1 MVTQRVSTLSP
12 LPVVPMDQLHLS
24 FLGPFAVYQNRKVI
38 THFESNKVRAL
49 LCYLAVE
56 RGLHPRGQVATLL
69 WPDHQEANARMNLRQ
84 VLYQLR
90 RAIGD
95 EGAEPPLLLIDR
107 QTIGLNPTAPLTVDV
122 LRFRDLL
129 VATATHEHTALA
141 ACPACLERLRQAVDL
156 YHHDFL
162 TGFVLDDSDSF
173 EEWRRMTQE
182 QLHLQALDALYQL
195 TTVARSVGDDEAV
208 LRYAQRQLT
217 LEPWCE
223 EAHRQMMMAYWR
235 RGQRRA
241 ALAQYATCRRL
252 LAAELSIEPD
262 VLTEALYAQI
272 RADATPSGSDTPITP
287 PAAVAAAG
295 AVEQETAM
303 RLLVTAEA
311 PLPFPGET
319 PVWRDGLPFPMAD
332 GEPAA
337 VSYSRIPP
345 LIEQAQPPMR
355 AVAALPAH
363 LTPFIGRTAE
373 LQAVGQALQQ
383 GVRLLTLLGPGGMG
397 KTRLAQQVG
406 LLQRAAYA
414 DQLYFVPLAGVT
426 DATAVATAVAT
437 ALDLRLQN
445 VDPLHAVA
453 TFLQNQPALLILDN
467 FEHLLHN
474 TVLVIEL
481 LQAAP
486 LLQVLITTR
495 ERLNVAGEHVFLVDG
510 MGYPPPTVTAPTP
523 LPSAPCASADPL
535 VAARAS
541 SAIQLFV
548 QSAQR
553 VAPTFQLAEETR
565 PGILRIC
572 QLVQGM
578 PLALELAAAWL
589 EVLPLSAIVNEIID
603 NVDFLET
610 QQRHVPPRQQSMRAV
625 FNWSWQLLDETAR
638 QALRRLA
645 IFRGG
650 FTREAAEAVGN
661 IRLRTLATLI
671 HKSLLQFNQAQT
683 PTSYYQIHEL
693 LRQFA
698 LEQLQQSGEA
708 AALATAHSDYYLR
721 FLIEQGAYLSSAH
734 AQTALK
740 AIQQEV
746 ENIDQAWTVA
756 LKAGHLALLAKSAH
770 ALAEFYLIAGRSVQ
784 AVEFFAEAVRQLKAR
799 DWATTVIAQEC
810 QSLISTL
817 LCFQA
822 DFLLHQGQGEAAT
835 VCIEESLTLCQVTEN
850 RWAEVNADLLQAM
863 NLWARGEQEDAYT
876 RLRHTFQLIG
886 HYRAAGWSGPSLI
899 NIELSVLLW
908 LAHITATRGDESQA
922 NAYYAEGLALARRTG
937 NRRAEQNFLLNI
949 AGVALL
955 RCDWPRA
962 RQYYSEVLPIAAA
975 LGFRWSEASAQ
986 LEFGVAICHTGEYEA
1001 ALAMCEQATAI
1012 FVQIHD
1018 PLKALYALLTSAL
1031 IYGYLGDFAAT
1042 DRCMTTAAPFLAQV
1056 KVFSARLYRW
1066 YVQSTLAWLQGHY
1079 LEGVRYATAGLDA
1092 LEGQT
1097 DLLYRAHFALLL
1109 GHHELKLHRST
1120 AAHTHYQM
1128 AFAGYTALGLPM
1140 LAAEA
1145 QSGLALLAQQTGALG
1160 DALAYVEAILP
1171 ILAAHP
1177 YAGLDEPFLIY
1188 LTCYQVLS
1196 AAGEARAPI
1205 ILAQGYALLQEY
1217 ATQIRGDALRDSFL
1231 THVGTHCALVEAATL
1246 HEL

>member
-1 MVTQRVSTLSP
+1 
-12 LPVVPMDQLHLS
+12 MDQLHLA
-24 FLGPFAVYQNRKVI
+24 FLGPFAVYQNRKAI
-38 THFESNKVRAL
+38 TNFESNKVRAL

-56 RGLHPRGQVATLL
+56 RGHHARASLATLL

-90 RAIGD
+90 RVLGD
-95 EGAEPPLLLIDR
+95 EGADPPLLLIDR
-107 QTIGLNPTAPLTVDV
+107 QTIGLNPTAPFTVDV

-129 VATATHEHTALA
+129 AATATHKHAALA
-141 ACPACLERLRQAVDL
+141 DCPACLERLRQAVDL
-156 YHHDFL
+156 YHNDFL
-162 TGFVLDDSDSF
+162 TGFVLDDSDNF
-173 EEWRRMTQE
+173 EEWRRMAQE
-182 QLHLQALDALYQL
+182 QLHLQALDALHQL
-195 TTVARSVGDDEAV
+195 TTVALTIGDHEAV
-208 LRYAQRQLT
+208 LRYAQRQVA
-217 LEPWCE
+217 LEPWRE
-223 EAHRQMMMAYWR
+223 EAHRQLMTAYWR
-235 RGQRRA
+235 RGQRSA

-252 LAAELSIEPD
+252 LATELTIEPD
-262 VLTEALYAQI
+262 TLTEALYAQI
-272 RADATPSGSDTPITP
+272 CADAAPSVSNTSITP
-287 PAAVAAAG
+287 PIAVAAVG
-295 AVEQETAM
+295 AVEHETTV
-303 RLLVTAEA
+303 RLLVTAQA
-311 PLPFPGET
+311 ALPLPGET
-319 PVWRDGLPFPMAD
+319 PVRLDGVAFSVAD
-332 GEPAA
+332 GEPEAA
-337 VSYSRIPP
+337 SYSSKPP
-345 LIEQAQPPMR
+345 LIEQAQPPMS

-373 LQAVGQALQQ
+373 LQAVGQALHQ
-383 GVRLLTLLGPGGMG
+383 GVRLLSLLGPGGIG

-426 DATAVATAVAT
+426 DATALATAVAT

-445 VDPLHAVA
+445 VEPLHAVA
-453 TFLQNQPALLILDN
+453 NFLQNQRALLILDN
-467 FEHLLHN
+467 FEHLLNN
-474 TVLVIEL
+474 TALVVEL

-486 LLQVLITTR
+486 LLQVLVTTR
-495 ERLNVAGEHVFLVDG
+495 ERLNVAGEHVCLVDG
-510 MGYPPPTVTAPTP
+510 MCYPPPV
-523 LPSAPCASADPL
+523 LPAQPPRPATTCASADPL
-535 VAARAS
+535 ALAATS
-541 SAIQLFV
+541 SAIQFFL
-548 QSAQR
+548 QCAKR
-553 VAPTFQLAEETR
+553 VSPNFQLAEETL

-589 EVLPLSAIVNEIID
+589 EVLPLSEIVNEIIG

-650 FTREAAEAVGN
+650 FTREAAETVGN
-661 IRLRTLATLI
+661 IRLRTLAALI
-671 HKSLLQFNQAQT
+671 HKSLLQFNQSQT
-683 PTSYYQIHEL
+683 PTSDYQIHEL
-693 LRQFA
+693 LRQLAF
-698 LEQLQQSGEA
+698 EQLQQSGEA
-708 AALATAHSDYYLR
+708 ESLATAHSDYYLH
-721 FLIEQGAYLSSAH
+721 FLVEQGAYLSGAN

-784 AVEFFAEAVRQLKAR
+784 AVEFFADAVRQLKAR
-799 DWATTVIAQEC
+799 HGATTVIAQEC

-835 VCIEESLTLCQVTEN
+835 VCIEESLSLSQVTEN
-850 RWAEVNADLLQAM
+850 RWAEVNAALLQAM
-863 NLWARGEQEDAYT
+863 HLWGRGEQEDAYT
-876 RLRHTFQLIG
+876 RLQQTVQLIH
-886 HYRAAGWSGPSLI
+886 HYRANGWSGPSLI

-908 LAHITATRGDESQA
+908 LAHMTATRSDESQA

-949 AGVALL
+949 AGLALL
-955 RCDWPRA
+955 RCDWLRA

-975 LGFRWSEASAQ
+975 LGFRWSEASAR
-986 LEFGVAICHTGEYEA
+986 LEFGVAIYHTGEYEE
-1001 ALAMCEQATAI
+1001 ALAMCEEASTL
-1012 FVQIHD
+1012 FLQIHD
-1018 PLKALYALLTSAL
+1018 PLKALYGLLTCALL
-1031 IYGYLGDFAAT
+1031 YGYVGDFAAA
-1042 DRCMTTAAPFLAQV
+1042 DRCAMAAAPLLAQV
-1056 KVFSARLYRW
+1056 KIFSAQRYTW

-1079 LEGVRYATAGLDA
+1079 LEGASYATAGLDA
-1092 LEGQT
+1092 LEGHK
-1097 DLLYRAHFALLL
+1097 DLLNQAHFALLL
-1109 GHHELKLHRST
+1109 GHNERKLQRPST
-1120 AAHTHYQM
+1120 AHTHYQM
-1128 AFAGYTALGLPM
+1128 AFAGYTALELPM

-1145 QSGLALLAQQTGALG
+1145 QSGLALLAQQTGALE

-1171 ILAAHP
+1171 TLAAHP

-1196 AAGEARAPI
+1196 AAGDARASI

-1217 ATQIRGDALRDSFL
+1217 AAQIRSDALRGSFL
-1231 THVGTHCALVEAATL
+1231 THVGTHRALVEAATR
-1246 HEL
+1246 HGRSHINK